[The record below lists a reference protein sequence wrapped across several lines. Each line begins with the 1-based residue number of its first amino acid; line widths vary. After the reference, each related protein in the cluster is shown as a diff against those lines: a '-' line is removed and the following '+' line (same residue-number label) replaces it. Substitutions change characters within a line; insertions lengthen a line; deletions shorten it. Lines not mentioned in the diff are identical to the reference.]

1 MYEIAEQGKLESII
15 YEIRGK
21 QVMLDSDLA
30 RLYECANGTKTIKQ
44 AVKRHMNKFPDR
56 YMFQLTTEEYDILK
70 SQIGTS
76 SLNNYNSVRK
86 LPVVFTEQG
95 VAMLATILRTPVA
108 AEITIKIIDAFVCMR
123 KCILSE
129 NKNNLLV
136 NHEERILKLE
146 KLLNEISTKKN
157 SIIYEDRMYDAYS
170 LLIDILSEA
179 KSEIIIID
187 NYINK
192 EVFDILRNIDKSII
206 VITKSF
212 DDILVQR
219 YIQQYSNVTIKNNNL
234 FHDRYI
240 ILDRKTIYI
249 SGSSLKDIGKKY
261 SYIYKINEEMF
272 IEELIKRVENI
283 V

>member
-1 MYEIAEQGKLESII
+1 
-15 YEIRGK
+15 
-21 QVMLDSDLA
+21 
-30 RLYECANGTKTIKQ
+30 
-44 AVKRHMNKFPDR
+44 
-56 YMFQLTTEEYDILK
+56 
-70 SQIGTS
+70 
-76 SLNNYNSVRK
+76 
-86 LPVVFTEQG
+86 
-95 VAMLATILRTPVA
+95 
-108 AEITIKIIDAFVCMR
+108 
-123 KCILSE
+123 
-129 NKNNLLV
+129 
-136 NHEERILKLE
+136 
-146 KLLNEISTKKN
+146 
-157 SIIYEDRMYDAYS
+157 MYDAYS

-192 EVFDILRNIDKSII
+192 EVFDILWNIDRSII

-219 YIQQYSNVTIKNNNL
+219 YIQQYSILTIKNNNL

-249 SGSSLKDIGKKY
+249 YIYISGSALKDICKKY